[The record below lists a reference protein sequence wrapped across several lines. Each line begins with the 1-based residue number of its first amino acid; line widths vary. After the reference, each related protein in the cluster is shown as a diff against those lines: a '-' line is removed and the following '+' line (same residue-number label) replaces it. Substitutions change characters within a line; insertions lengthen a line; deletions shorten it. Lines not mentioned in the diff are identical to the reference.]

1 MSRDLQ
7 KMTQLVFVRSA

>member
-7 KMTQLVFVRSA
+7 